1 MLGIFD
7 RNFVETAA
15 RAFGLGISHQQKTV
29 RHYRRS
35 TSPGTEA
42 VLFFFC
48 LASLELA
55 RQDAYSHSF
64 RSGAWV
70 WGRRLWFVR
79 RKGGLDLGVGEQQ
92 AHDDELWSIM
102 RWQHISL
109 APNLER

>member
-7 RNFVETAA
+7 RNF
-15 RAFGLGISHQQKTV
+15 S
-29 RHYRRS
+29 
-35 TSPGTEA
+35 GTI
-42 VLFFFC
+42 VDPQVQVPKLFFFFFC